1 MMTALTIMIW
11 LLPIIFMIH
20 DFEEIIFVE
29 AWKRKNNRKIT
40 RLGKNAP
47 FNDLG
52 STPSFS
58 IGVLLE
64 FIVFSA
70 DAWFTA
76 TSGNYILW
84 IGLFFGFTAHLVIHW
99 LMVVKFHGY
108 VPGFFTAIPFLPISI
123 GIIVYALV
131 MLQLPMLVV
140 AISFTVG
147 GLIMLGMV
155 KILHKNMANFEQ
167 WLTDWSQEK

>member
-1 MMTALTIMIW
+1 MTALTIMVW

-29 AWKRKNNRKIT
+29 AWKQKNKRKLNSI
-40 RLGKNAP
+40 GKKAP

-64 FIVFSA
+64 FVIFSGV
-70 DAWFTA
+70 AWFTA

-84 IGLFFGFTAHLVIHW
+84 LGLFFGFTAHLVIHC

-108 VPGFFTAIPFLPISI
+108 VPGFVTSIPFVPISV
-123 GIIVYALV
+123 GIIIYALMV
-131 MLQLPMLVV
+131 LQLPVLEVV
-140 AISFTVG
+140 IGFVLG
-147 GLIMLGMV
+147 GLVMLGMV
-155 KILHKNMANFEQ
+155 KVLHNYMAKFEQ
-167 WLTDWSQEK
+167 WLTAWSQEK